1 MSTNPSTFALRTLT
15 PDGRL
20 LFLTR
25 GIRLFAY
32 GFLAVVLVLYLS
44 ALGLSDGQVGV
55 LLTLILLGD
64 TAISLWITTAA
75 DRLGRKRMLLVGSI
89 LMALSGVIFAMTDS
103 FWLLLVAGTIGVISP
118 SGNEVGP
125 FLSVEHAAIAQ
136 TVPAQQRTAIFAW
149 HNMTGT
155 LATAVGSLCGGVVAK
170 MLQARG
176 VAEADSYR
184 PVVIA
189 YGVAGL
195 VLAVLFSRLSPRAE
209 VQFEP
214 KPLPASESV
223 RSRFG
228 LHRSRGTVYRLA
240 ALFALDAFGG
250 GFVMQGVVA
259 YWFHVRFG
267 ADPAT
272 IGAIFFGANVLAA
285 CSALAAAWV
294 ARHIG
299 LLNAMV
305 FTHLPSNVLLLLVP
319 LMPDL
324 PLAVAVLLLRFSISQ
339 MDVPTRQS
347 YTVAVV
353 SPDERSAASGVTG
366 VARSIGAAV
375 SPMLATAL
383 IGVPSLAGVPF
394 YLGGGI
400 KIVYD
405 LLLYRRFAAIR
416 PPEEEQRGPQ
426 EANKPDGP
434 PAPCK

>member
-1 MSTNPSTFALRTLT
+1 MLT

-25 GIRLFAY
+25 CVRLFAY
-32 GFLAVVLVLYLS
+32 GFLAVVLVLYLREI
-44 ALGLSDGQVGV
+44 GLSEGQVGV

-64 TAISLWITTAA
+64 TAVSLWITTAA
-75 DRLGRKRMLLVGSI
+75 DRLGRRRMLLAGSV
-89 LMALSGVIFAMTDS
+89 LMALAGVIFALTDH
-103 FWLLLVAGTIGVISP
+103 FWLLLLAGTVGVISP

-125 FLSVEHAAIAQ
+125 FLSVEHAALAQ
-136 TVPAQQRTAIFAW
+136 SVPGDRRTAIFAW
-149 HNMTGT
+149 HNLVGS
-155 LATAVGSLCGGVVAK
+155 LATALGSLCGGVASE

-176 VAEADSYR
+176 VTGADSYR
-184 PVVIA
+184 PIVIA

-195 VLAVLFSRLSPRAE
+195 VLAVVFSRLSPAAE
-209 VQFEP
+209 VQVE
-214 KPLPASESV
+214 ASPPPSGATPPT
-223 RSRFG
+223 RFG
-228 LHRSRGTVYRLA
+228 LHRSRGVVYRLA

-250 GFVMQGVVA
+250 GFVMQGVMA

-272 IGAIFFGANVLAA
+272 LGAIFFGANLLAA

-294 ARHIG
+294 ARHVG

-324 PLAVAVLLLRFSISQ
+324 GLAVAVLLLRFSISQ

-366 VARSIGAAV
+366 IARSIGSAI

-394 YLGGGI
+394 FLAGSI

-405 LLLYRRFAAIR
+405 LLLYRRFAAVR
-416 PPEEEQRGPQ
+416 PPEEG
-426 EANKPDGP
+426 G
-434 PAPCK
+434 

>member
-1 MSTNPSTFALRTLT
+1 
-15 PDGRL
+15 
-20 LFLTR
+20 
-25 GIRLFAY
+25 
-32 GFLAVVLVLYLS
+32 VV
-44 ALGLSDGQVGV
+44 
-55 LLTLILLGD
+55 
-64 TAISLWITTAA
+64 
-75 DRLGRKRMLLVGSI
+75 
-89 LMALSGVIFAMTDS
+89 
-103 FWLLLVAGTIGVISP
+103 
-118 SGNEVGP
+118 
-125 FLSVEHAAIAQ
+125 
-136 TVPAQQRTAIFAW
+136 
-149 HNMTGT
+149 
-155 LATAVGSLCGGVVAK
+155 
-170 MLQARG
+170 
-176 VAEADSYR
+176 
-184 PVVIA
+184 A

-195 VLAVLFSRLSPRAE
+195 LLAFLFSRLTPAVE
-209 VQFEP
+209 VPSRDQ
-214 KPLPASESV
+214 PLPAGGPP
-223 RSRFG
+223 SRLG

-272 IGAIFFGANVLAA
+272 IGAIFFGANLLAA

-294 ARHIG
+294 ARRVG
-299 LLNAMV
+299 LLKAMV

-324 PLAVAVLLLRFSISQ
+324 GLAVTVLLLRFSISQ

-366 VARSIGAAV
+366 VARSLGSAV

-394 YLGGGI
+394 LLAGGI

-405 LLLYRRFAAIR
+405 LLLYRRFAAVR
-416 PPEEEQRGPQ
+416 PPEECRPG
-426 EANKPDGP
+426 EAGSPGKGRS
-434 PAPCK
+434 KGKQ